1 MSDKL
6 SNYHFELPQE
16 LIANRPTERRE
27 DSRMMVVER
36 SSGRIEHRRFTDFPG
51 FVRPSDL
58 LVLNDSKV
66 IPARLHDAK
75 GKIEMLLLEKK
86 DDRHWI
92 AMVNPGKKMRPG
104 ASIETAGTQVTVLE
118 VLDDGTRLL
127 EFEAPPDLERHGEM
141 PIPPYFQRRAD
152 DQDKQRYQTVY
163 SRDPG
168 SVAAPTAGLHFTAD
182 ILASVPHAFLTL
194 HVGAGTFRPVKSEDL
209 TGHVMHRERYTLP
222 ENTALRINNSRTS
235 GGRIIAVGTTTCR
248 VLESQRTAQ
257 LMQAS
262 GSTEIFIRTP
272 HAFQHTDVLL
282 TNFHLPGS
290 TLLMLVSAMASRELI
305 LSAYEEAVREKYR
318 FFSYG
323 DCMLIL

>member
-66 IPARLHDAK
+66 IPARLHDAG

-248 VLESQRTAQ
+248 VLESQRRAQ

>member
-66 IPARLHDAK
+66 IPARLHDAG

-92 AMVNPGKKMRPG
+92 AMVHPGKKMRPG

-209 TGHVMHRERYTLP
+209 TGHVMHREHYTLP
-222 ENTALRINNSRTS
+222 KNTALRINNSRTS

-272 HAFQHTDVLL
+272 HAFQYTDVLL

>member
-51 FVRPSDL
+51 YVRPSDL

-66 IPARLHDAK
+66 IPARLHDAG

>member
-51 FVRPSDL
+51 YVRPSDL

-66 IPARLHDAK
+66 IPARLHDAG

-209 TGHVMHRERYTLP
+209 TGPVMHRERYTLP

>member
-66 IPARLHDAK
+66 IPARLHDVG

-248 VLESQRTAQ
+248 VLESQRRAQ

>member
-51 FVRPSDL
+51 YVRPSDL

-66 IPARLHDAK
+66 IPARLHDAG

-248 VLESQRTAQ
+248 VLESQRRAQ

>member
-51 FVRPSDL
+51 YVRPSDL